1 MSLPPRHLLWN
12 RGHYARS
19 QVGGSMG
26 KRSWVQGKQHS
37 FLAGWL
43 SFFFLFFF
51 HERERDSKKS
61 LAPPRKRSST
71 CAMENTLMLGN
82 NRGRWG
88 ELATASSIKRE
99 QLQPRRSQRRL
110 HGSEGQRWQV
120 SRCASG
126 ETKSLG
132 FYYHQPIFKPWLK
145 FVMESLYRPNK
156 RPQLCTSC
164 SKMFFFNTHTY
175 IYICMHVYIC
185 VYTYMYIYMNYTH
198 ICTYIYSCGD
208 KEETPIQDGCI

>member
-1 MSLPPRHLLWN
+1 
-12 RGHYARS
+12 
-19 QVGGSMG
+19 
-26 KRSWVQGKQHS
+26 
-37 FLAGWL
+37 
-43 SFFFLFFF
+43 
-51 HERERDSKKS
+51 
-61 LAPPRKRSST
+61 
-71 CAMENTLMLGN
+71 MENTSMLGN

-126 ETKSLG
+126 ETKNLG

-175 IYICMHVYIC
+175 IYACT
-185 VYTYMYIYMNYTH
+185 YTYVCIHICIYMNYTH